1 MTRHL
6 APLGVRRREL
16 HARQDTRAKLRGLL
30 SVAKRTGAFQ
40 GFGPIPEGHAEAL
53 IANLQGLVERFDGY
67 VELAL
72 ERVREAERVEAEARW
87 HRNEETTADLHRF
100 FGGTRNKP

>member
-6 APLGVRRREL
+6 TPLEVRRREL
-16 HARQDTRAKLRGLL
+16 HARQDSRAKLRGLL
-30 SVAKRTGAFQ
+30 AVAKRTGDFQ
-40 GFGPIPEGHAEAL
+40 GHGELPEGHTEAL

-67 VELAL
+67 VESAL
-72 ERVREAERVEAEARW
+72 ERVREAERGEAEARW

-100 FGGTRNKP
+100 FRKNGAN